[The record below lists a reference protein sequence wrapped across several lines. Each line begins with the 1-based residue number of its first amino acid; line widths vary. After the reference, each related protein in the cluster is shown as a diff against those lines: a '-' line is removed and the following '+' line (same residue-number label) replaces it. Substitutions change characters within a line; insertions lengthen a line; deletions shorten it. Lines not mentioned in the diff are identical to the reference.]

1 MIFSYFFWQDC
12 MYYHDFFDTLFRK
25 SRVIVAT
32 ASPEKFPDAVAKAVG
47 KEHNSSEIKPR
58 DLVNKIAGLFDLP
71 TKYNDQMKVGEDW
84 TAILRAKVEEISNN
98 LSNE

>member
-1 MIFSYFFWQDC
+1 

-98 LSNE
+98 LSNSYSIRVFSHIF